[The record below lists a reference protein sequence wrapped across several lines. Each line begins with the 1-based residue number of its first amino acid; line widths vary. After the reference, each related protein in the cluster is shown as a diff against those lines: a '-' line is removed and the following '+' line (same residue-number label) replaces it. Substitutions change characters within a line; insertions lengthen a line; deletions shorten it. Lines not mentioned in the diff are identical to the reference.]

1 MIVNHQ
7 FERDREQDASRL
19 FQAIFNEALD
29 AMLIADDEG
38 NYIDANPAACEL
50 LGLPREEL
58 IGCNISNFAEPGLDI
73 AQAWRSFLEQGRIT
87 GEFRI
92 LHPNGTVRETEF
104 AATADILPH
113 RHLSVLRDIT
123 RRKQAESQILL
134 LNAELEQRV
143 LERTEEL
150 RLTNEEL
157 TREIHEHKRTD
168 VALQLQTQRERL
180 MVAIAQH
187 IRQSLNLDEILNT
200 TVTEVR
206 QFLAC
211 DRVLIYRTGS
221 DGMGCVITE
230 ALAPGCSAI
239 LGLPL
244 PEEIFPQELHQLYCK
259 GRIRTV
265 TDIEHDE
272 LSACLA
278 ETLRQLGVKSKMV
291 VPIIQRERLWG
302 LLIAHQCET
311 PRQWQQWEV
320 DLLSSL
326 ATQVAIAIQQAELYS
341 QLEAELTERKQVQQ
355 ERDRFFN
362 LSLDMLMIANLDG
375 YFIHANPAWE
385 RILGFTPGELIAQ
398 PYIELVHP
406 ADRETTLAEME
417 KIAAGITIDSFE
429 NRYRC
434 RDNSYRWLS
443 WTAVPFLE
451 ERLLYGVARDITE
464 HKQAEIALQESE
476 KMLRLITDSLPVCIA
491 YNDAQQRYQFV
502 NKTYE
507 TWFGHKREEICGK
520 SLIQLIGED
529 AYHVVEEYVEQALA
543 GESLMYEAQVPY
555 LNGGT
560 RYISGTLVPDFDDH
574 SQVRGYYALIADISE
589 RKRIEEDLRESQQK
603 YQTLFEIFPI
613 GIAITDE
620 AGNIIEANPAS
631 EQILGVSTAEQTKRK
646 YDAPTWQII
655 RPDGTLMPRSEFATV
670 KALTENRTIKNFEV
684 GVVKPDEEI
693 SWLSITAAPIPLPGY
708 GVAIAYIDI
717 SDRKKAEERLR
728 LQAER
733 ERLIGAMQARIRQSL
748 NLSDILKTT
757 VNEVRAFLQTDRVI
771 IHRLQPDGS
780 GQIVTE
786 SLASGWMPTVGWVI
800 SDPWVVDRQCQHD
813 YQWNHIQAINDI
825 FTANLAEYHIHL
837 LESFQVRALLVVPI
851 HGGETLW
858 GLLMAHHCQ
867 EPRQW
872 QQWEIDW
879 LSSLATQIGIAI
891 QQSELYLQLEA
902 QLTELQQTEAALQQ
916 AKEAA
921 EVANRAKSEFLA
933 TMSHELRTPLN
944 GILGYAQILKTST
957 HLTEQQRDSLN
968 IIHQCGEYLLT
979 LISDVL
985 DLSKI
990 EARKFELFPTEF
1002 HLPNVLKSIAD
1013 FFRLRAQ
1020 QKGISFTYE
1029 ILSPLPNGVRGDEKR
1044 LRQVLI
1050 NLLNNAIKFTDKGG
1064 VTFKVGLM
1072 AHGSWLTAHSQEQST
1087 INNEQLAIE
1096 NLRFQVEDTGIG
1108 IELSQLTE
1116 IFLPFHQVSD
1126 RNHAV
1131 EGTGLGLAISQKLVQ
1146 LMGSEIKVRSMLG
1159 EGSVFWFDLNLPS
1172 VSQWHESCLP
1182 GEHRLIGFKGEKPK
1196 VLIVDDKH
1204 VNRSLLRNILEP
1216 LGVDILE
1223 AVDGQDCLH
1232 KALEFQPHL
1241 ILMDLIMP
1249 VLDGLEATR
1258 RVRQL
1263 PQLQDVVVIA
1273 LSANVLE
1280 TTKRESVAAGCQD
1293 FLSKPVQVQQLLNSL
1308 MLHLGVEGIYEEDL
1322 PSREAESKYSCISI
1336 VPPPPSELLTL
1347 SKLAKIGDIQGLLD
1361 RADQL
1366 EKWDNR
1372 FVLFVTQLRQLTKS
1386 FQLKQLRKF
1395 IQNYMTDNNS
1405 EFNL

>member
-150 RLTNEEL
+150 RLTNEQL
-157 TREIHEHKRTD
+157 TREIQEHKRTEE
-168 VALQLQTQRERL
+168 ALQLQTQRERL

-206 QFLAC
+206 KFLAC

-244 PEEIFPQELHQLYCK
+244 PEEIFPQEFHQLYCK

-265 TDIEHDE
+265 TDIERDE

-341 QLEAELTERKQVQQ
+341 QLEAELT
-355 ERDRFFN
+355 
-362 LSLDMLMIANLDG
+362 
-375 YFIHANPAWE
+375 
-385 RILGFTPGELIAQ
+385 
-398 PYIELVHP
+398 
-406 ADRETTLAEME
+406 
-417 KIAAGITIDSFE
+417 
-429 NRYRC
+429 
-434 RDNSYRWLS
+434 
-443 WTAVPFLE
+443 
-451 ERLLYGVARDITE
+451 
-464 HKQAEIALQESE
+464 
-476 KMLRLITDSLPVCIA
+476 
-491 YNDAQQRYQFV
+491 
-502 NKTYE
+502 
-507 TWFGHKREEICGK
+507 
-520 SLIQLIGED
+520 
-529 AYHVVEEYVEQALA
+529 
-543 GESLMYEAQVPY
+543 
-555 LNGGT
+555 
-560 RYISGTLVPDFDDH
+560 
-574 SQVRGYYALIADISE
+574 E

-780 GQIVTE
+780 GRIVTE
-786 SLASGWMPTVGWVI
+786 SLASGWMPTLGWVI
-800 SDPWVVDRQCQHD
+800 SDPWIVDQQYQDD

-851 HGGETLW
+851 HAGETLW
-858 GLLMAHHCQ
+858 GLLMAHHCH

-872 QQWEIDW
+872 QQWEIDL

-921 EVANRAKSEFLA
+921 EVANRAKTEFLA

-944 GILGYAQILKTST
+944 GILGYAQILQTST
-957 HLTEQQRDSLN
+957 HLTQQQRNSLN

-979 LISDVL
+979 LISDIL

-990 EARKFELFPTEF
+990 EARKFELFPVEF
-1002 HLPNVLKSIAD
+1002 HLPNVLNSLAD

-1072 AHGSWLTAHSQEQST
+1072 AHGSWLTADSQ
-1087 INNEQLAIE
+1087 EQLAIY
-1096 NLRFQVEDTGIG
+1096 NLRFQIEDTGIG
-1108 IELSQLTE
+1108 IELSRLTE

-1126 RNHAV
+1126 RSHAV

-1146 LMGSEIKVRSMLG
+1146 LMGSEIKVRSILG
-1159 EGSVFWFDLNLPS
+1159 EGSVFLFDLNLPS
-1172 VSQWHESCLP
+1172 VSGWHESSP
-1182 GEHRLIGFKGEKPK
+1182 SRDRRLISFKGNKRK
-1196 VLIVDDKH
+1196 VLIVDDNQ
-1204 VNRSLLRNILEP
+1204 VNRSLLRDILEP
-1216 LGVDILE
+1216 LGLEIIE

-1263 PQLQDVVVIA
+1263 PRLQDVVVIA

-1280 TTKRESVAAGCQD
+1280 TTKQQSLAAGCQD
-1293 FLSKPVQVQQLLNSL
+1293 FLPKPVQVQQLLQFL
-1308 MLHLGVEGIYEEDL
+1308 TLHLDVEGIYEEDL
-1322 PSREAESKYSCISI
+1322 SSRETESKCSCISI